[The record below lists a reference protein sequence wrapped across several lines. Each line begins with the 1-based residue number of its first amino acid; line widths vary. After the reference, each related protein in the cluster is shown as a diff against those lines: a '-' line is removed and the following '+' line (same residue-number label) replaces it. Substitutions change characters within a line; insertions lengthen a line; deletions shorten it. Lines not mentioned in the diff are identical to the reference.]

1 MALQFEWDRK
11 KAESNERKHGI
22 TFEEASTI
30 LAPLKNLCN
39 YLQYEERFSH
49 FGYQQEST

>member
-1 MALQFEWDRK
+1 MDKYIGFDID
-11 KAESNERKHGI
+11 SNKTSVCI
-22 TFEEASTI
+22 VQKNK
-30 LAPLKNLCN
+30 APLKNLCN